1 MYVRPCDDG
10 SYVPDGTI
18 VKYEWDFTCG
28 VSRDHTLTG
37 GVTEYTCQSAYAR
50 TAVLGPQNS
59 VANRE
64 MVAIPIPNGNER
76 NESLFPRRAHSSKE
90 HGENNERYE

>member
-1 MYVRPCDDG
+1 MYARPCDDG

-18 VKYEWDFTCG
+18 VKYEWDFGCG

-37 GVTEYTCQSAYAR
+37 GVTEYTCQSAHPC
-50 TAVLGPQNS
+50 TAVPRPQNS

-64 MVAIPIPNGNER
+64 IAASLIPNGNER
-76 NESLFPRRAHSSKE
+76 NESLFPRRTHSTKE